1 MYRNLLTANAVKEVD
16 KKELTAFLL
25 GDIKCENEEIMM
37 TKAKACIF
45 VLVIISAA
53 YLAMYYE
60 SRIEKVVTVED
71 MWIGDNPVTN
81 ISFQMFF
88 SEDALL
94 TFSDTD
100 GDTYCVRSVI
110 LVGLTNNEKEILFLK
125 LKPGEIYV
133 ITTYGWRIPDL
144 KMYPHVVDATPVS
157 S

>member
-1 MYRNLLTANAVKEVD
+1 
-16 KKELTAFLL
+16 
-25 GDIKCENEEIMM
+25 MM

-53 YLAMYYE
+53 YLAAYYE
-60 SRIEKVVTVED
+60 SRLEKVVTVEE
-71 MWIGDNPVTN
+71 MWIGDNPVTD
-81 ISFQMFF
+81 ISFHMFF
-88 SEDALL
+88 SENELL

-100 GDTYCVRSVI
+100 GDIYRVRSAI
-110 LVGLTNNEKEILFLK
+110 FVGLTNKEKEILFLK
-125 LKPGEIYV
+125 LKPGEVYV